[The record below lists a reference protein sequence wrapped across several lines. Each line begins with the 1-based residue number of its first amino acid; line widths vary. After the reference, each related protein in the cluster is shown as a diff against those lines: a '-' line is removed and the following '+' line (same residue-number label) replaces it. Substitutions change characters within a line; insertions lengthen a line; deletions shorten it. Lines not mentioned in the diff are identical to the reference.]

1 MKTLLYICI
10 MNIYMYFCW
19 SRFKT
24 ITSWNWIPCFHR
36 IVGREKYVLYIYSV
50 HTCLSSSGL
59 HFKWFSAKDI
69 LYSTVLGWTA
79 QRSREKKFKVVVR
92 VKSFLSRSKTMIGQ
106 NICLYKQQ
114 NKLSC
119 FYTKFVRNERF
130 AWTLQNTN
138 VRICLGCHHCGL
150 RLFQMIKIM
159 LKYNFRRMIIAYR
172 KQQLAM
178 VRILTRLQQIKIGNK
193 KFTKIIANTCENH
206 YISYN
211 WKDGQ

>member
-1 MKTLLYICI
+1 
-10 MNIYMYFCW
+10 MYC
-19 SRFKT
+19 T
-24 ITSWNWIPCFHR
+24 
-36 IVGREKYVLYIYSV
+36 VLYQAEQ
-50 HTCLSSSGL
+50 L
-59 HFKWFSAKDI
+59 KD
-69 LYSTVLGWTA
+69 
-79 QRSREKKFKVVVR
+79 REKKFNVVVR

-172 KQQLAM
+172 KQQQTM
-178 VRILTRLQQIKIGNK
+178 VRILPRLQQIKIGNK

-211 WKDGQ
+211 